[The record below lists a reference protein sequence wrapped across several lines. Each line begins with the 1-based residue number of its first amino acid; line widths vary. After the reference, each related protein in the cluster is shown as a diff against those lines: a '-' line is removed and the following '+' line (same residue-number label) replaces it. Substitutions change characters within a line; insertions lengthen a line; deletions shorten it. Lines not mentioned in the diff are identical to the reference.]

1 MAEPAG
7 PFHALWHGGHQYL
20 CYCAAPHSSGFNVY
34 VTNASEVWSTDF
46 TLEKL
51 ESHKS
56 QSGMCPSEDYSTKF
70 REAFEHR
77 AAALTVHDSKA
88 TLQLKEGT
96 WSLTFDLFKLPC
108 SEARKQ
114 LQALMFG
121 LVGCVSSLEKR
132 LEAAEDAAAAAA
144 SCSPEKN
151 QLQSQRLLIPD
162 LSPRKNRGGGSA
174 VTAKRR
180 VPGESLINPGFKS
193 SLPVRR
199 HRPGWILKTPDP
211 AWTPLMCVPLMKL
224 FNELFRLVYRLP
236 VNVQPPATHRV

>member
-7 PFHALWHGGHQYL
+7 PFYALGLGDRQYL
-20 CYCAAPHSSGFNVY
+20 CYCGAQESGGFNIY

-51 ESHKS
+51 EGHKA

-108 SEARKQ
+108 SEARNQ

-132 LEAAEDAAAAAA
+132 LEAAEDAAA

-151 QLQSQRLLIPD
+151 LLQSQRLLIPD

-174 VTAKRR
+174 MTAKRR

-193 SLPVRR
+193 KKAPTGVDFEDS
-199 HRPGWILKTPDP
+199 
-211 AWTPLMCVPLMKL
+211 
-224 FNELFRLVYRLP
+224 
-236 VNVQPPATHRV
+236 

>member
-88 TLQLKEGT
+88 TLQLK
-96 WSLTFDLFKLPC
+96 
-108 SEARKQ
+108 
-114 LQALMFG
+114 
-121 LVGCVSSLEKR
+121 
-132 LEAAEDAAAAAA
+132 EAAEDAAAAAA

>member
-7 PFHALWHGGHQYL
+7 PFYALGLGDRQYL
-20 CYCAAPHSSGFNVY
+20 CYCGAQESGGFNIY

-51 ESHKS
+51 EGHKA

-108 SEARKQ
+108 SEARNQ

-132 LEAAEDAAAAAA
+132 LEAAEDAAA

-151 QLQSQRLLIPD
+151 LLQSQRLLIPGFTLARPQQHFD
-162 LSPRKNRGGGSA
+162 QRLSSFLSRPESQEEQGRRLSHDSQETSPR
-174 VTAKRR
+174 R
-180 VPGESLINPGFKS
+180 VS
-193 SLPVRR
+193 
-199 HRPGWILKTPDP
+199 H
-211 AWTPLMCVPLMKL
+211 
-224 FNELFRLVYRLP
+224 
-236 VNVQPPATHRV
+236 